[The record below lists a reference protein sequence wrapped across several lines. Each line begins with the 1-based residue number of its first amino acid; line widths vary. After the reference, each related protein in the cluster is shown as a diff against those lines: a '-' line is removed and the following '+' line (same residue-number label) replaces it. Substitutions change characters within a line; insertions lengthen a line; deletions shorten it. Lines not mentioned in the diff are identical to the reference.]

1 MPITAV
7 RLKGGVIVL
16 AYDGTLKFDT
26 KIDTNGFNNGAS
38 KIAGLAKG
46 AVGTTA
52 KIIAGVS
59 TAVAGLGA
67 AAVKM
72 GSDFEAQMS
81 KVEAISGATGDQM
94 TELNAKA
101 MEMGAKTK
109 FSATEAGQAFEYM
122 AMAGWKSEDMLNGI
136 EGVMNLAA
144 AAGED
149 LGTTSD
155 IVTDALTA
163 FGMKAEESAHFAD
176 ILAAASSNSN
186 TNVSLLGTSF
196 KYVAPVAGAMA
207 YKAEDVAVALGLMAN
222 SGIKSTM
229 AGAALRNI
237 ITNMAKPTD
246 QVAEAMSDLNLSLE
260 DGEGGVKSLKDVM
273 GDLREA
279 FGNIQMPQEE
289 FAAALADL
297 DSQFESGAITE
308 EKYNKATE
316 ELYHK
321 AFGAEG
327 ALKAQ
332 YAATLAGRQGMAG
345 LLAIVNS
352 SEEDYNALTD
362 AIYGCDGAAEQM
374 AETMNDN
381 LQGQIV
387 ILKSSLEGLALTL
400 YQDVQTSAK
409 DTVVAFKDMV
419 NSMNDAY
426 KENGFEGLAEAAGD
440 AFAQIAVMAGEVVPK
455 IVNVASTFVSSFAK
469 SISEHVDELG
479 ASGAEIVTAIANAII
494 TNVGTMY
501 SAAAEL
507 LASLLSHLS
516 ENIPQ
521 LIETAKEAASTLAQA
536 LIDNGPTIGA
546 SAASIIAQLASALID
561 NMPAIIDTAG
571 QIAKA
576 FLDGVEQAI
585 PGLSPIIELLK
596 GLAEHLDILIPIIA
610 AVFAG
615 QQVFGFATTIVG
627 LVGKI
632 MALKDAAGGVL
643 GVFQMLFPV
652 LAANPIALVIA
663 AVAGLVAGL
672 VVLYNTNEDFRN
684 LVNEVWTAVTEFVAG
699 AVQAIIEF
707 FTVTLPE
714 AFTNVVTWFTE
725 LPAKITEFFS
735 ALVEMAAQFF
745 SDAIESIAEFLSNA
759 ADAIG
764 QFLTDLP
771 YNVGYAIG
779 LVLGSIIQFGIDAI
793 SWVAETIPQIIDGI
807 VTFFMELPDKV
818 WEWLVNTYN
827 NIVQWG
833 KDAFDSATKA
843 AQDLVAKVSEFISEL
858 PGKVKEW
865 LDSTIEN
872 VAQFASDLAEKAT
885 SAAQDFWDNFV
896 SVVEGLPDKMME
908 IGENIVRG
916 VWDGIQ
922 NMADWLWN
930 TVTDFFSGLVN
941 GVCDALGIGS
951 PSKVFAERVGEW
963 IPPGVGEGIEDSMPD
978 LLKNADDQM
987 ASLADRM
994 QGAVDAESSRISFD
1008 KTGAQE
1014 YEQARSERTSQQ
1026 NVTVSGT
1033 LEGNRPMEIHTNLY
1047 LDKKKFAR
1055 EVTPAVNYEMYRID
1069 QSENG
1074 RGRGN

>member
-1 MPITAV
+1 M
-7 RLKGGVIVL
+7 

-246 QVAEAMSDLNLSLE
+246 QVAEAMDALNLSLE

-362 AIYGCDGAAEQM
+362 AIYGCDGAAERM

-381 LQGQIV
+381 LQGQII

-426 KENGFEGLAEAAGD
+426 KANGFEGFAEAAGD

-501 SAAAEL
+501 SAGAEL

-521 LIETAKEAASTLAQA
+521 LIETAKEAASTLAKA

-561 NMPAIIDTAG
+561 NMPAIIDAAG

-596 GLAEHLDILIPIIA
+596 GMAEHLDLLIPIIA

-615 QQVFGFATTIVG
+615 QKVFTFATIVTG

-632 MALKDAAGGVL
+632 MALKDVAGGVL
-643 GVFQMLFPV
+643 GVFQTLFPV

-672 VVLYNTNEDFRN
+672 VILYNTNENFRN
-684 LVNEVWTAVTEFVAG
+684 LVNEVWTAVTGFVIG

-714 AFTNVVTWFTE
+714 AFTSVITWFTE
-725 LPAKITEFFS
+725 LPARITEFITV
-735 ALVEMAAQFF
+735 LVEMAAQFF
-745 SDAIESIAEFLSNA
+745 AQAITSIGEFLISVA
-759 ADAIG
+759 ESVG

-793 SWVAETIPQIIDGI
+793 AWVAETIPQIIDGI

-833 KDAFDSATKA
+833 QDAFNSATQA

-922 NMADWLWN
+922 SMGDWLWN
-930 TVTDFFSGLVN
+930 TVTDFFSGLVD
-941 GVCDALGIGS
+941 GVCSALGINS
-951 PSKVFAERVGEW
+951 PSTVFAERVGEW

-994 QGAVDAESSRISFD
+994 QDAVDAESSRISFD

-1014 YEQARSERTSQQ
+1014 YEQVRSERVNQQ

-1047 LDKKKFAR
+1047 IDKKKFAR

>member
-7 RLKGGVIVL
+7 RLSGGVIVL
-16 AYDGTLKFDT
+16 GYDGTLKFDT
-26 KIDTNGFNNGAS
+26 KIDTNGFNSGAG
-38 KIAGLAKG
+38 KIASLAKG

-94 TELNAKA
+94 NDLNAKA

-109 FSATEAGQAFEYM
+109 FSATEAGEAFEYM
-122 AMAGWKSEDMLNGI
+122 AMAGWKSEQMLQGI

-196 KYVAPVAGAMA
+196 RYVAPVAGAMA

-237 ITNMAKPTD
+237 ITNMAKPTN
-246 QVAEAMSDLNLSLE
+246 QMQAAMDDLGLSLE
-260 DGEGGVKSLKDVM
+260 NDEGGLKSLSEVM
-273 GDLREA
+273 GDLRDA

-289 FAAALADL
+289 FTKALSDL
-297 DSQFESGAITE
+297 DAQFESGAITE
-308 EKYNKATE
+308 EKYNEATE

-332 YAATLAGRQGMAG
+332 YAATLAGKQGMAG

-352 SEEDYNALTD
+352 SEEDYNALTE
-362 AIYGCDGAAEQM
+362 AIYGCDGAAERM

-387 ILKSSLEGLALTL
+387 ILKSSLEGLTLTL

-419 NSMNDAY
+419 NSMNEAY

-440 AFAQIAVMAGEVVPK
+440 SFAQIAVMAGEVVPD

-469 SISEHVDELG
+469 SISEHVDDLG

-516 ENIPQ
+516 ENTPQ

-546 SAASIIAQLASALID
+546 SAASIIAQLAGALID
-561 NMPAIIDTAG
+561 NLPAIIDTAG

-596 GLAEHLDILIPIIA
+596 GIAEHLDILIPIIA

-615 QQVFGFATTIVG
+615 QEVFGFAKAITGLWGTIMK
-627 LVGKI
+627 LYY
-632 MALKDAAGGVL
+632 AAGSVL
-643 GVFQMLFPV
+643 GAFQMLFPV

-663 AVAGLVAGL
+663 AVAGLIAGL
-672 VVLYNTNEDFRN
+672 VVLYNTNEGFRN
-684 LVNEVWTAVTEFVAG
+684 LVNEVWTAVTEFVST

-707 FTVTLPE
+707 FTVTLPA
-714 AFTNVVTWFTE
+714 AFESIITWFTE
-725 LPAKITEFFS
+725 LPKKITEFFTG
-735 ALVEMAAQFF
+735 LVEMAAQFF
-745 SDAIESIAEFLSNA
+745 ADAINSIAEFLSNA
-759 ADAIG
+759 AESIG
-764 QFLTDLP
+764 QFLTELP

-793 SWVAETIPQIIDGI
+793 NWVLENVPKIIDGI

-818 WEWLVNTYN
+818 WEWLVNTFN

-833 KDAFDSATKA
+833 KDAYDSATKA

-872 VAQFASDLAEKAT
+872 VTQFASDLAEKAT

-896 SVVEGLPDKMME
+896 SIVEELPDKMME

-922 NMADWLWN
+922 NMGDWLWN
-930 TVTDFFSGLVN
+930 TVTDFFSGLVD
-941 GVCDALGIGS
+941 GVCRALGINS
-951 PSKVFAERVGEW
+951 PSKVFADKVGEW
-963 IPPGVGEGIEDSMPD
+963 IPPGVGEGIDDAMPGLMKD
-978 LLKNADDQM
+978 AEDQM
-987 ASLADRM
+987 AALAESM
-994 QGAVDAESSRISFD
+994 QIAVDSEASKLSFE

-1014 YEQARSERTSQQ
+1014 YEQARAERASRQ

-1033 LEGNRPMEIHTNLY
+1033 IEGNRPMEIHTNLY

-1055 EVTPAVNYEMYRID
+1055 EMTPAVNYEMYRID
-1069 QSENG
+1069 QLENDRG
-1074 RGRGN
+1074 RGR

>member
-7 RLKGGVIVL
+7 RLSGGGIVL
-16 AYDGTLKFDT
+16 GYDGTLKFDT
-26 KIDTNGFNNGAS
+26 KIDTNGFNSGAG
-38 KIAGLAKG
+38 KIASLAKG
-46 AVGTTA
+46 AVGATA

-81 KVEAISGATGDQM
+81 KVEAISGATGSEM
-94 TELNAKA
+94 EELNAKA

-122 AMAGWKSEDMLNGI
+122 AMAGWKSEDMLQGI

-196 KYVAPVAGAMA
+196 RYVAPVAGAMA

-237 ITNMAKPTD
+237 ITNMAKPTS
-246 QVAEAMSDLNLSLE
+246 QMQEAMDDLNLSLE
-260 DGEGGVKSLKDVM
+260 NDEGGLKSLSEVM

-289 FAAALADL
+289 FTKTLADL

-308 EKYNKATE
+308 EKYNEATE

-352 SEEDYNALTD
+352 SEEDYNALTN

-455 IVNVASTFVSSFAK
+455 IVNVASTFVSSFAR

-479 ASGAEIVTAIANAII
+479 GSGAEIVTAIANAII

-546 SAASIIAQLASALID
+546 SAASIIAQLASALLD

-576 FLDGVEQAI
+576 FLDGVGQAI

-596 GLAEHLDILIPIIA
+596 GMAEHLDLLIPLIA
-610 AVFAG
+610 AVFVGAKI
-615 QQVFGFATTIVG
+615 FGFAVVVSELVAKVMALQQAVG
-627 LVGKI
+627 LVT
-632 MALKDAAGGVL
+632 A
-643 GVFQMLFPV
+643 VFQTFFPI
-652 LAANPIALVIA
+652 LLANPIALVVA
-663 AVAGLVAGL
+663 AVAGLIAGL

-684 LVNEVWTAVTEFVAG
+684 LVNEVWTAVTEFVIG

-714 AFTNVVTWFTE
+714 AFTSVVTWFTE
-725 LPAKITEFFS
+725 LPARITEFFTG
-735 ALVEMAAQFF
+735 LVEMAAQFF
-745 SDAIESIAEFLSNA
+745 
-759 ADAIG
+759 ADAIASIGEFLASVAESVG

-779 LVLGSIIQFGIDAI
+779 LVLGSLIQFGIDAI
-793 SWVAETIPQIIDGI
+793 NWVAENVPQIIDGI

-818 WEWLVNTYN
+818 WEWLVNTFN

-833 KDAFDSATKA
+833 KDAYDSATKA
-843 AQDLVAKVSEFISEL
+843 AQDLVAKVSEFVSEL

-872 VAQFASDLAEKAT
+872 VASFASDLAEKAT
-885 SAAQDFWDNFV
+885 QAAQDFWNNFV
-896 SVVEGLPDKMME
+896 TVVEGLPDKMME
-908 IGENIVRG
+908 IGKNIVEG

-922 NMADWLWN
+922 SMGDWLWN
-930 TVTDFFSGLVN
+930 TVTDFFSGLVD
-941 GVCDALGIGS
+941 GVCSALGINS
-951 PSKVFAERVGEW
+951 PSKVFADRVGEW
-963 IPPGVGEGIEDSMPD
+963 IPPGVGEGVEEAMPD
-978 LLKNADDQM
+978 LMKKTEDEMEALVDG
-987 ASLADRM
+987 M
-994 QGAVDAESSRISFD
+994 QGVVDSEASKISFD

-1014 YEQARSERTSQQ
+1014 YEQARTERANRQ

-1033 LEGNRPMEIHTNLY
+1033 IEGNRPMEIHTNLY

-1074 RGRGN
+1074 RGKGN